1 MNIVNFSSFQLL
13 QIPYGNSAA
22 IAAITAPATE
32 DSFSHNYCGR
42 FFSIAAAATAGVTVC
57 SKCEIVIYFLR
68 ARALEGPSRTSN
80 TKSVKRGVIEQSGY

>member
-1 MNIVNFSSFQLL
+1 MNIVIVSSFQLL

-42 FFSIAAAATAGVTVC
+42 FFSIASAATAAVTVC
-57 SKCEIVIYFLR
+57 SKCENVLTGIPF
-68 ARALEGPSRTSN
+68 
-80 TKSVKRGVIEQSGY
+80 